1 MSLEHRTDLIPSP
14 PVQTRVYPVL
24 AATGSAILM
33 AALIVM
39 AVIATKA
46 ADVFDF
52 SGADRAAAAAGSS
65 LLADQ
70 SDLAT
75 FPLWVT
81 PFIFVGLGMLI
92 SGILAVFWGLLR
104 SLQEARG
111 AAMVESVPVL
121 LQKTAPPP
129 EGS

>member
-1 MSLEHRTDLIPSP
+1 M
-14 PVQTRVYPVL
+14 L
-24 AATGSAILM
+24 AATGFAILM

-39 AVIATKA
+39 AVIATTA

-52 SGADRAAAAAGSS
+52 SGADRANAAAGSS

-81 PFIFVGLGMLI
+81 PFIFVGMATLI
-92 SGILAVFWGLLR
+92 SGILAVFWGLLL

-121 LQKTAPPP
+121 LQQTATRS
-129 EGS
+129 EGSSE